1 MIDFQLHG
9 KTALVTGASRGL
21 GQGMIIGL
29 AKAGAD
35 IIGVG
40 ISDMTETRER
50 VEALGR
56 KFYPI
61 QQDLSLPNS
70 VEAVLDQA
78 FQYKKRIDILV
89 NNAGIIRRA
98 PAEEFSDQ
106 DWEDVLNVNLNI
118 VYKFSSLVGKHMLEH
133 GAGKIINIAS
143 MLSFQGGKNV
153 VAYTAS
159 KHGVVGLT
167 KSLANEWAG
176 RGVNVNAIAPGYMET
191 DNTEA
196 LRQDTARNA
205 FISSRIPAQHW
216 GKPADLEG
224 PVVFLA
230 SKASDY
236 VHGHVLCVD
245 GGWLNY

>member
-40 ISDMTETRER
+40 ISDMKETRER

-78 FQYKKRIDILV
+78 FQYTKRIDILV

-106 DWEDVLNVNLNI
+106 DWDDVLHVNLNT

>member
-40 ISDMTETRER
+40 ISDMKETRER

-78 FQYKKRIDILV
+78 FQYTKRIDILV

-98 PAEEFSDQ
+98 PAEEFSNQ
-106 DWEDVLNVNLNI
+106 DWDDVLHVNLNT

>member
-40 ISDMTETRER
+40 ISDMTETRDR

-78 FQYKKRIDILV
+78 FQYTKRIDILV

-106 DWEDVLNVNLNI
+106 DWDDVLNVNLNT
-118 VYKFSSLVGKHMLEH
+118 VYKFSSLIGKHMLEH
-133 GAGKIINIAS
+133 GSGKIINIAS

-191 DNTEA
+191 NNTEA
-196 LRQDTARNA
+196 LRQDSARNA

-216 GKPADLEG
+216 GRPADLEG

>member
-40 ISDMTETRER
+40 ISDMTETRDR

-78 FQYKKRIDILV
+78 FQYTKRIDTLV
-89 NNAGIIRRA
+89 NNDGINSRS
-98 PAEEFSDQ
+98 PA
-106 DWEDVLNVNLNI
+106 V
-118 VYKFSSLVGKHMLEH
+118 
-133 GAGKIINIAS
+133 
-143 MLSFQGGKNV
+143 
-153 VAYTAS
+153 
-159 KHGVVGLT
+159 
-167 KSLANEWAG
+167 
-176 RGVNVNAIAPGYMET
+176 
-191 DNTEA
+191 
-196 LRQDTARNA
+196 
-205 FISSRIPAQHW
+205 
-216 GKPADLEG
+216 
-224 PVVFLA
+224 
-230 SKASDY
+230 
-236 VHGHVLCVD
+236 
-245 GGWLNY
+245 

>member
-29 AKAGAD
+29 AKAGSD

-40 ISDMTETRER
+40 ISDMAETRDR

-61 QQDLSLPNS
+61 QQDVSLPNS
-70 VEAVLDQA
+70 VESVLDQA
-78 FQYKKRIDILV
+78 FQYTKRIDILV
-89 NNAGIIRRA
+89 NDAGIIRRA

-106 DWEDVLNVNLNI
+106 DWDDVLHVNLNT

-167 KSLANEWAG
+167 KSLANDWAG

-191 DNTEA
+191 NNTEA
-196 LRQDTARNA
+196 LRQDSARNA
-205 FISSRIPAQHW
+205 FISSSIPAQHW
-216 GKPADLEG
+216 GRPADLEG